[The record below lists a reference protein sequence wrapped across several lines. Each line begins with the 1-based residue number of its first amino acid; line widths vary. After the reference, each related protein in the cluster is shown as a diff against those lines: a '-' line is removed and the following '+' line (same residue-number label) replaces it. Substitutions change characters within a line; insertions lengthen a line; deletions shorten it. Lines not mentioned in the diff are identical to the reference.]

1 VINYKTQLENLKKG
15 CKEDKLVKKSINY
28 LKKINK
34 DIPAWWCLNKKY
46 IKEALIMVA
55 YEKELEIKTQIIDD
69 LKKEWQKWDKIM
81 IKKSGKKNANK
92 YGEFDRIMG
101 KIDLISEITG
111 MSSEELKEVLK

>member
-1 VINYKTQLENLKKG
+1 VINYKTQLEELKKG
-15 CKEDKLVKKSINY
+15 CKREISQIRDEVYVQSDCGDFDNFYCDWCQVKIS
-28 LKKINK
+28 L
-34 DIPAWWCLNKKY
+34 LS
-46 IKEALIMVA
+46 
-55 YEKELEIKTQIIDD
+55 QIIDD